1 MLSTHGSI
9 ALYSMYWI
17 YLADITAERDDDH
30 SLRLGPVAGL
40 ADDITDPPSMAGS
53 QQSERTPEEFPTDE
67 R

>member
-1 MLSTHGSI
+1 
-9 ALYSMYWI
+9 MYWI